1 MKMRLVNDLKNATV
15 EVCARKIVEYTM
27 YVVGV
32 VLLCF
37 AISVY
42 SNDLCLKF
50 PRDEFEFHERKYV
63 AVDAY
68 NYIIS
73 ASRSSAVMVKS
84 LILAVSGFATIII
97 GQLMAIITSKR

>member
-1 MKMRLVNDLKNATV
+1 MSLNNDREKIAIV
-15 EVCARKIVEYTM
+15 EMYVRKIAEYAM
-27 YVVGV
+27 YAAGV
-32 VLLCF
+32 VLLCL
-37 AISVY
+37 AVSVY
-42 SNDLCLKF
+42 SSDLTLKF
-50 PRDEFEFHERKYV
+50 HGDEFEFHERKYV

-97 GQLMAIITSKR
+97 GQLMAIINSKR